1 MPRGQYSKTRH
12 QVLAVKRRAREPG
25 ASIAEILADPE
36 ARAFIASPVP
46 MMPKPNE
53 DEKGDRS

>member
-1 MPRGQYSKTRH
+1 MPRGQYPKTRC

-46 MMPKPNE
+46 RLNE
-53 DEKGDRS
+53 DEKGGR

>member
-1 MPRGQYSKTRH
+1 MKETIHERDP
-12 QVLAVKRRAREPG
+12 AG

-46 MMPKPNE
+46 MVPKPNE
-53 DEKGDRS
+53 DEEGDDS